1 MYDIRTYIHT
11 HIHTGAYVSETMAV
25 SGLRKILK
33 KHDKQVR
40 DKMIA
45 KNYLSTRA
53 QEKYSAMRQLY
64 NNSGV
69 MALVG
74 SLRKC
79 VRAVRSLSFF
89 FVKLL
94 SFFFLIFFL
103 FVYLLVFV
111 LFCFVLSPPP
121 PPPTFLFVSPPS
133 KRVVS
138 HDFVLVPACGVRV
151 PPIDASSSM
160 DRCDAFFAS
169 V

>member
-1 MYDIRTYIHT
+1 MT
-11 HIHTGAYVSETMAV
+11 V

-79 VRAVRSLSFF
+79 V
-89 FVKLL
+89 
-94 SFFFLIFFL
+94 I
-103 FVYLLVFV
+103 
-111 LFCFVLSPPP
+111 
-121 PPPTFLFVSPPS
+121 
-133 KRVVS
+133 
-138 HDFVLVPACGVRV
+138 
-151 PPIDASSSM
+151 
-160 DRCDAFFAS
+160 AFR
-169 V
+169 